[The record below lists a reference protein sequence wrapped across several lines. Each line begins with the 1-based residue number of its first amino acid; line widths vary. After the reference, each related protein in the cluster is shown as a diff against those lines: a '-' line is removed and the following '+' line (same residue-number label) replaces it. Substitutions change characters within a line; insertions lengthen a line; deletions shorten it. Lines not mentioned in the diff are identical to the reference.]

1 MLSYA
6 TVFVFLCISWTLYW
20 ATSQPT
26 LGLRLHP
33 NGETGAVEIL
43 ETRAPSSAVAPG
55 SELVALGSAPD
66 TPAAVNALD
75 LVEEPD
81 FFDEYEDM
89 RSFFARQSE
98 LAQILR
104 QPEVW
109 ATVRGADGTEVTH
122 RWTPRG
128 RSTGELPFVFWF
140 QCAAGSIG
148 FLVGAWVL
156 IFNPRSLAAR
166 LFAAMGTA
174 FMMFTFPAA
183 AYSTRELAIDGE
195 AFRILSG
202 LNHAGAFL
210 YGTALVALF
219 MSYPVPLV
227 PTRALLAV
235 PVVFVSWLTLH
246 LMHWTPDQDTGSRL
260 PILLQMSTA
269 IVLVVVQWRATRK
282 DPSGRAVV
290 RWFGSAVI
298 VGSSLFVFTIAG
310 TALVGDGPPI
320 PQGYAF
326 GFFLLMDVGVALGLR
341 RHQLLGLDEWALRV
355 LSWLGIAIVFV
366 LADIA
371 IAVWLSANA
380 TVSVS
385 LALLICGF
393 VYIPLRAWLWRR
405 LTAHP
410 RLDEPEMFQAI
421 LSTAFAPSAEERPRR
436 VRLLLSQIFDPL
448 EIKELDGPTPEGP
461 FLDERGLRLC
471 LPPVASSPALQLRY
485 PWRGRRL
492 FTPRHLDFANA
503 VLTLL
508 RRAET
513 AREAFLRGVGEE
525 RRRIA
530 RDLHDSLGAHL
541 LSGLYA
547 DSISDARTEI
557 RQAIADMRSVV
568 SELREEAPRSLE
580 QHLADLRGETE
591 TRLRAASIRLDWP
604 PVTLTDA
611 PALPVAFA
619 RNLTFIVR
627 ELVSNVIHHSQ
638 ARELNVR
645 ASFADGTVQMTLR
658 DDGIGV
664 PESFKPGNG
673 WSNVR
678 ERSTSLGGE
687 VRLEPTNGGACV
699 KVVLPLQLAAN
710 TYDSDV

>member
-6 TVFVFLCISWTLYW
+6 AAFVFCCMSWTLY
-20 ATSQPT
+20 AVTSQPV
-26 LGLRLHP
+26 LGLTLRPHS
-33 NGETGAVEIL
+33 ETGVVEIL
-43 ETRAPSSAVAPG
+43 EAWAPSSSVTPG
-55 SELVALGSAPD
+55 SQLVAIGAAPD
-66 TPAAVNALD
+66 VQVSVNALD
-75 LVEEPD
+75 LTEEPD
-81 FFDEYEDM
+81 FFDEYVDM
-89 RSFFARQSE
+89 HGFFARQSE
-98 LAQILR
+98 LAAVLR

-109 ATVRGADGTEVTH
+109 ATVRAADGTEVLH
-122 RWTPRG
+122 RWAPRERTP
-128 RSTGELPFVFWF
+128 GELPFVFWF

-166 LFAAMGTA
+166 MFAAMGAA
-174 FMMFTFPAA
+174 FMMFTVPASI
-183 AYSTRELAIDGE
+183 YSTRELALNGE
-195 AFRILSG
+195 TFHLLSG
-202 LNHAGAFL
+202 LNHTGAYL

-227 PTRALLAV
+227 PAKWLLAI
-235 PVVFVSWLTLH
+235 PLFFVSWLTLH
-246 LMHWTPDQDTGSRL
+246 LLRWTPNQDVGSRL

-269 IVLVVVQWRATRK
+269 IVLVVVQWWATRN

-366 LADIA
+366 LVDIA
-371 IAVWLSANA
+371 IAFWLSANA
-380 TVSVS
+380 TVSVT

-393 VYIPLRAWLWRR
+393 IYLPFRACLWRR

-421 LSTAFAPSAEERPRR
+421 LSTAFAPAAEERPRR
-436 VRLLLSQIFDPL
+436 VKQLLAELFDPL
-448 EIKELDGPTPEGP
+448 ELKELPGMIPERP
-461 FLDERGLRLC
+461 FLDEGGLRLC
-471 LPPVASSPALQLRY
+471 LPAVASSPALQLRY

-492 FTPRHLDFANA
+492 FTPRHLEFAEA

-547 DSISDARTEI
+547 ETISDARTEI

-580 QHLADLRGETE
+580 QHLTELRGETV
-591 TRLRAASIRLDWP
+591 TRLSAASIQLDWP
-604 PVTLTDA
+604 PITLAAA
-611 PALPVAFA
+611 PALPVPFA
-619 RNLTFIVR
+619 RNLTLIVR

-638 ARELNVR
+638 ARELSVR
-645 ASFADGTVQMTLR
+645 STFEEGTVKLTLR
-658 DDGIGV
+658 DDGVGL
-664 PESFKPGNG
+664 PESFEPGNG

-678 ERSTSLGGE
+678 DRSTSLGGD
-687 VRLEPTNGGACV
+687 VRLEPANGGTCV
-699 KVVLPLQLAAN
+699 KVALPLQPPAKP
-710 TYDSDV
+710 YDSDV